1 MSRASELK
9 IIALMPMK
17 GESERVPNKNM
28 RDFDGQPLCSVMLDK
43 LVASDL
49 IDQVIINTDSKL
61 IKNFVEGRY
70 DKVTIIERPFELR
83 GNDVSMNKII
93 ANDINLYPAD
103 LYLQTHSTNPLLRE
117 STIEKAI
124 EKFNTNSENYDS
136 LFSVNRFQTRF
147 YKENGKA
154 LNHNPE
160 ELIKTQDL
168 PVLYEENSCIYI
180 FTKKSFEKN
189 NRRIGEKPI
198 LFEINQLEAVDI
210 DVEEEFILAEKLH
223 KIL

>member
-117 STIEKAI
+117 GTIEKAI